1 MNYKVFLTLGFAL
14 FTLGVAASTE
24 QKLFTMEKNYNQ
36 ENLMIIHT
44 QTDKDCKF
52 IKSTKNSEG
61 NYLEFYWLM
70 NGKDRKEVHPLIRTE
85 IKSRVQFQEVDAGRD
100 SFKVKLNDLTEVKHD
115 LVDTSMEV
123 VSDIVNGKC
132 TVKSVL
138 NLGPSGKYR
147 KMDLNRTYCNVS
159 KNLVG
164 VPNGCTYLL
173 LEGTDM
179 ATGEKL
185 SVKFMKR

>member
-1 MNYKVFLTLGFAL
+1 MNNKVLLTLGFTF
-14 FTLGVAASTE
+14 FTLGALANTE

-61 NYLEFYWLM
+61 NYIEFYWLM
-70 NGKDRKEVHPLIRTE
+70 NGKDRKEVHPMIRTE
-85 IKSRVQFQEVDAGRD
+85 IKSRVQFQGIDAGRD
-100 SFKVKLNDLTEVKHD
+100 SFRVKLNDLSEVKHD
-115 LVDTSMEV
+115 LVETSMEV
-123 VSDIVNGKC
+123 ASEIINGKC

-138 NLGPSGKYR
+138 TLGPSGKYR
-147 KMDLNRTYCNVS
+147 KIDLNRTFCNVS

-164 VPNGCTYLL
+164 VPNGCNYLL
-173 LEGTDM
+173 LEGTDV

-185 SVKFMKR
+185 SVKFTKR